1 MFAVLL
7 FLTPGTVLR
16 SFCFCFIWF
25 HCSLLCSCVWL
36 CGFCVFANSLHNCE
50 NCSLYTYVAWFL
62 LRKSF
67 YYYIYVNIR
76 CLYVC
81 LILHIRSTAD
91 RLQFLV
97 FFVSFFFLF
106 TALVLKFF
114 ASSRKRELL
123 YTLTCTFF
131 SVRYDKIQHRFVS
144 LCFFGYYVFLLF
156 QFSFLSPIAFVWVWY
171 FRPKFIL
178 MHAVS
183 WFSFSLL

>member
-36 CGFCVFANSLHNCE
+36 CGYCVFANSLYNCE

-81 LILHIRSTAD
+81 LVLHIRSTVD

-97 FFVSFFFLF
+97 IFVSFFFS
-106 TALVLKFF
+106 VYC
-114 ASSRKRELL
+114 SSVEV
-123 YTLTCTFF
+123 F
-131 SVRYDKIQHRFVS
+131 
-144 LCFFGYYVFLLF
+144 CFFEKERVALHSYL
-156 QFSFLSPIAFVWVWY
+156 Y
-171 FRPKFIL
+171 FFFCKIR
-178 MHAVS
+178 
-183 WFSFSLL
+183 